1 MEDLHKMKKIFIKR
15 FESALS
21 LIGKDLIKE
30 MEDKYL
36 VDEKVSIT
44 NSFNLCN
51 NLIKMKKITPEDEK
65 KCKEFL
71 KNFYYLDEMK
81 SIL

>member
-1 MEDLHKMKKIFIKR
+1 MEDLHKMKKKFIKR
-15 FESALS
+15 FESSLS
-21 LIGKDLIKE
+21 LIGKDLIKD

-36 VDEKVSIT
+36 VDEEVFIT
-44 NSFNLCN
+44 NTFNLCN
-51 NLIKMKKITPEDEK
+51 NLIKNKKITPEDEK

-71 KNFYYLDEMK
+71 NFFYYLDEMK